1 MTVPSTSRRADVLSE
16 LADWLAALDLGHPVR
31 VGVDG
36 ITAAGKSTFAAELA
50 DAIVGRTGVHLST
63 DDYHH
68 QRARRRRQ
76 GPLSGDGYYED
87 AYDLAAFRDRVLVP
101 LGPGG
106 DRRYQARHHDLDT
119 DEVLDEEPVTA
130 NSDDVIVVDGSFLQR
145 PELAG
150 HWDAVVWLDTSFATA
165 LERALGRDQQLFGNS
180 AKVREAYELRYHA
193 ACRRYLREVRPVESA
208 TVVVANDD
216 LDRPALRWPSR

>member
-1 MTVPSTSRRADVLSE
+1 MSPRAAVLAE
-16 LADWLAALDLGHPVR
+16 IGTWLAATDLGHPVR
-31 VGVDG
+31 VAVDG

-50 DAIVGRTGVHLST
+50 DAIAGRTGVHLST

-68 QRARRRRQ
+68 RRERRRRQ

-87 AYDLAAFRDRVLVP
+87 AYDFAAFRDRVLVP

-106 DRRYQARHHDLDT
+106 DLRYQPRHHDLES
-119 DEVLDEEPVTA
+119 DELIDDEPVSA
-130 NSDDVIVVDGSFLQR
+130 AADDVIVVDGSFLQR
-145 PELAG
+145 PELAP
-150 HWDAVVWLDTSFATA
+150 HWDAVVWLDTSFAAA
-165 LERALGRDQQLFGNS
+165 LERALVRDQQLFGGP

-208 TVVVANDD
+208 AVVVANDD
-216 LDRPALRWPSR
+216 LAGPELRWQRQ

>member
-1 MTVPSTSRRADVLSE
+1 MSRRAEVVAE
-16 LADWLAALDLGHPVR
+16 LAGWLAGVWLDHPVR
-31 VGVDG
+31 VAVDG

-50 DAIVGRTGVHLST
+50 DAITGRAGVHLST

-68 QRARRRRQ
+68 RRDRRRRQ
-76 GPLSGDGYYED
+76 GPMSGDGYYED

-106 DRRYQARHHDLDT
+106 DRRYQARHHDLAT
-119 DEVLDEEPVTA
+119 DELLDEEPVTA
-130 NSDDVIVVDGSFLQR
+130 GRDDVIVVDGSFLQR
-145 PELAG
+145 PELAS

-165 LERALGRDQQLFGNS
+165 LQRALGRDERLFGG
-180 AKVREAYELRYHA
+180 AAEVREAYELRYHA
-193 ACRRYLREVRPVESA
+193 ACRRYLRECGPVDSA

-216 LDRPALRWPSR
+216 LARPELRWQRC